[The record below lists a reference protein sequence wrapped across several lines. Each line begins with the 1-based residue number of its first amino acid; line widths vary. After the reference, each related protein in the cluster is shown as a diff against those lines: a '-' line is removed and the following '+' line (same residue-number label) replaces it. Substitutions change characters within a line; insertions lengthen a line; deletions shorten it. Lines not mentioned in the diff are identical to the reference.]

1 MAEVFNN
8 DDAAFLID
16 RNSNRLV
23 ELAWSCSVRSKLR
36 EEGSITREYL
46 NAMVARISN
55 EDAAFLIDRNSEWIL
70 KSAASCSLAANHAN
84 YLPLS
89 SLSSIGPCNLSSS
102 SLSQHLLRNL
112 ETDFREIPACCY
124 SAAQLG
130 ELGLELLK
138 TSFNRS
144 TSTHFLSVMIETSS
158 LNILS
163 TAQCASHE
171 TMAAF
176 RLVLSDP
183 IEWPTSTA
191 VDAH

>member
-1 MAEVFNN
+1 MAGEVGNGDVALWIN
-8 DDAAFLID
+8 
-16 RNSNRLV
+16 RHSNRISG
-23 ELAWSCSVRSKLR
+23 ASKLR
-36 EEGSITREYL
+36 DEGSITREYL
-46 NAMVARISN
+46 NAMVVGVSN
-55 EDAAFLIDRNSEWIL
+55 ENAAFSIDRNSPRMGEL
-70 KSAASCSLAANHAN
+70 AVSCSMAANHSN
-84 YLPLS
+84 DLPLS
-89 SLSSIGPCNLSSS
+89 SLSSIGPCDLSSS
-102 SLSQHLLRNL
+102 SLGQHLLRNL
-112 ETDFREIPACCY
+112 AFDFREIPACRH

-130 ELGLELLK
+130 ELGLELFE

-183 IEWPTSTA
+183 IEWPTSTT